1 MKLLTGETSKGE
13 KKSKKKRGRKRKRVG
28 HGGGDSPSSSDS
40 DGSRRSSP
48 DWEESESSSTE
59 LLAPL
64 QKRSSKKP
72 GAVLKMLVHHAK
84 RPIICGRD
92 REGPTGDWWDQD
104 LHIFQPACP
113 ALPQPG
119 EQGYEGDEPPSR
131 LPRRAKVGSAGETWG
146 TFLAIHTAVNEAS
159 WQSARCTPW
168 RRPRELGHRC
178 CWKRNAG
185 EGALASKGRSG
196 LMEEQRKKRRWQSQ
210 RKGKERRQRV
220 SRQRRERTGG
230 QTRKTSQ
237 MAKKGSQEEKK
248 ARNPRSR
255 EGRSPGVGLGPYWAW
270 PQGLERFWA
279 DIRRCQDAEG
289 GWLPL
294 GLACCSCW
302 AGG

>member
-1 MKLLTGETSKGE
+1 MSRAGGRGQGEEEQKESDGGSKKVRALVKLLTGETSKGE

-92 REGPTGDWWDQD
+92 REGPTGDRWDQD

-119 EQGYEGDEPPSR
+119 EQGYEGDEPRSR
-131 LPRRAKVGSAGETWG
+131 LPRRAKVGSAGETWAQFVLEVQG
-146 TFLAIHTAVNEAS
+146 APTSLLLEAKRHGRLVQKS
-159 WQSARCTPW
+159 QGKKPW
-168 RRPRELGHRC
+168 RP
-178 CWKRNAG
+178 KG
-185 EGALASKGRSG
+185 EGDPWRSSGKGGDGSY
-196 LMEEQRKKRRWQSQ
+196 RKAPLSLLIDS
-210 RKGKERRQRV
+210 RV
-220 SRQRRERTGG
+220 YNR
-230 QTRKTSQ
+230 
-237 MAKKGSQEEKK
+237 
-248 ARNPRSR
+248 
-255 EGRSPGVGLGPYWAW
+255 L
-270 PQGLERFWA
+270 
-279 DIRRCQDAEG
+279 
-289 GWLPL
+289 
-294 GLACCSCW
+294 
-302 AGG
+302 